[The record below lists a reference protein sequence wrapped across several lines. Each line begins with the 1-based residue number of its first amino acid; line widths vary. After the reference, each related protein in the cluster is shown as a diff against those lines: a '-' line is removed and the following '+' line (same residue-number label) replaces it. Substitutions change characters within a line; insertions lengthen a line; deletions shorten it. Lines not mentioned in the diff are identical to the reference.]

1 MECIIFEFRCSRSPQ
16 QLLSQRGSRQKTN
29 HKRQVTTVSVTLPD
43 AATTTAEV
51 PMENLVEEAVAE
63 PTEVTDHTIQR
74 EVAAIIE
81 EITIF
86 RAITSSSNQLI
97 KMEKMPKLRPM
108 PFTTRDPQTTEEGTK
123 AKDSTPLREVTI
135 VAEDSQEVAV
145 EEVVATTRATTGNQ
159 PLPTMERH
167 KM

>member
-1 MECIIFEFRCSRSPQ
+1 MECIIFEFRCSRSQQ

-51 PMENLVEEAVAE
+51 PMENLVAEAVVE
-63 PTEVTDHTIQR
+63 PTEVTDHTIQL

-81 EITIF
+81 ETTIF
-86 RAITSSSNQLI
+86 RAITLSKLI
-97 KMEKMPKLRPM
+97 KMAKMPKLRPM
-108 PFTTRDPQTTEEGTK
+108 PFTTRDPQTIEEGTK

-135 VAEDSQEVAV
+135 VAEDNREVAV
-145 EEVVATTRATTGNQ
+145 EEAVATTRATIGNQ
-159 PLPTMERH
+159 LLPTMERH

>member
-1 MECIIFEFRCSRSPQ
+1 MECIIFEFRCSRSQQ

-51 PMENLVEEAVAE
+51 PMENLVAEAVVE
-63 PTEVTDHTIQR
+63 PTEVTDLTIQR

-108 PFTTRDPQTTEEGTK
+108 PFTIRDPQTTEVATK
-123 AKDSTPLREVTI
+123 VKDSTPLREVTI

-145 EEVVATTRATTGNQ
+145 VEVVATTRATTGSQ